1 MGGQRGAGDA
11 DSSGEGR
18 RRAALTAFLGA
29 GMASPP
35 SEALLVAAL
44 AGARRVVAV
53 HQARGLAVD
62 EGLAGEA
69 PLAGTTEAA
78 ARVGAPERPG
88 GGEETAPAYPQG
100 HPTPPDRATTDEA
113 PATA

>member
-62 EGLAGEA
+62 EWLAGEVR
-69 PLAGTTEAA
+69 LRGIRENAA
-78 ARVGAPERPG
+78 VVAVLEMPG
-88 GGEETAPAYPQG
+88 RGEETARAYRQE
-100 HPTPPDRATTDEA
+100 HPGRADVLSKYETPRSV
-113 PATA
+113 